1 MLLDKFRLDGK
12 VALVTGGTKGI
23 GRGIALAF
31 AEAGADVATCARTAA
46 DVERAAGEI
55 REKGRRGFG
64 LPCDVRVEEQV
75 DELVRRTREELGRI
89 DILVNNVG
97 GQFWCKAVDLS
108 LKGWNAILHEN
119 LTSVFLVSRAVAR
132 AMIDQGTGGS
142 IINMSSRGGRTG
154 GPGTA
159 PYAAAKAGVVN
170 LTASLAAEWARYK
183 IRVNCI
189 APGAIWTQ
197 GAAAVLWNTPERK
210 QRALDQIIIGRFGTI
225 EDVALA
231 CIYLASD
238 ASSWITAQT
247 FDISGGMVWW

>member
-1 MLLDKFRLDGK
+1 MILDKFRLEGK
-12 VALVTGGTKGI
+12 VALVTGGSKGI
-23 GRGIALAF
+23 GRSIALAF
-31 AEAGADVATCARTAA
+31 AEAGADVAICARTAA
-46 DVERAAGEI
+46 DVERATGEI
-55 REKGRRGFG
+55 RQKGRRAVGVAG
-64 LPCDVRVEEQV
+64 DVRVEEQV
-75 DELVRRTREELGRI
+75 DEMVRRIREELGTI
-89 DILVNNVG
+89 DILMNNAG
-97 GQFWCKAVDLS
+97 GMFWCQALNLS

-132 AMIDQGTGGS
+132 AMIEQGKGGS

-170 LTASLAAEWARYK
+170 LTASLAAEWARYG

-189 APGAIWTQ
+189 APAAIWTE
-197 GAAAVLWNTPERK
+197 GAAAVLWNTPERQK
-210 QRALDQIIIGRFGTI
+210 RALDQIIIGRFGTM

-247 FDISGGMVWW
+247 FDISGGIVWW